1 MVRTLITQ
9 LALLGAL
16 ILGVILAG
24 DLDEIFSSALNRWL
38 ILGIFALALV
48 AAIWEV
54 VGATRGRPNRYKGR
68 RRDQKVLKY
77 MTRLLSSEEQCV
89 MSSNDLSWVKGKA
102 RSALFNKAK
111 MGSLTLLMPKPN
123 QLSQELEA
131 EGAKALYYGGDDYKF
146 RSRFTLVNPDRSDAR
161 VAIGYGS
168 EDAHVIRVIQTKDDP
183 AIHLVEDLFSLLKRS
198 DVAK

>member
-1 MVRTLITQ
+1 MITQ

-24 DLDEIFSSALNRWL
+24 DLDEIFSSALNTGL
-38 ILGIFALALV
+38 ILGTLALAIV
-48 AAIWEV
+48 AAIWEI
-54 VGATRGRPNRYKGR
+54 VGATRGRPHKYKGR
-68 RRDQKVLKY
+68 RRDEKILKY

-102 RSALFNKAK
+102 RTALFTKAK
-111 MGSLTLLMPKPN
+111 KESLTLLMPKPT
-123 QLSQELEA
+123 QLSQELEKQ
-131 EGAKALYYGGDDYKF
+131 GATAFYYGDDDYKF

-161 VAIGYGS
+161 VAIGYGTS
-168 EDAHVIRVIQTKDDP
+168 DAHVIRVIQTKDDP

-198 DVAK
+198 SRSEAAK